1 VNLRKACLPTFE
13 FETWRR
19 TSEESTPREAHIRE
33 VTQPRS
39 VGLSDG
45 SDMKVIVINT
55 PGSIEIGYAVFIGK
69 PLLVPR

>member
-1 VNLRKACLPTFE
+1 LPTFE

-19 TSEESTPREAHIRE
+19 TPVESTPEKRISGEM
-33 VTQPRS
+33 TQSRS
-39 VGLSDG
+39 VRRSDG

-69 PLLVPR
+69 LLLVPR